1 MRNIL
6 KKVSSFV
13 WRSVSAFWLFRFV
26 KSLVTETQ
34 TLVLLIIIAVLASIQ
49 ISTAYH
55 SFNSMYEELN
65 NKEEEKATEPGLEFK
80 EIIDGLYTLTGT
92 IQEGDCSRI
101 VPDLPPQFVVILESP
116 GGSLSEGSCL
126 ASHFK
131 LRNVVT
137 VIRDTPVFDEFGRNV
152 YQPGLIAKKESGMQG
167 KTICASACG
176 LLFLGGNNRYLVGDV
191 WFGIHSPATP
201 PEFRNRIAPSQI
213 ESTTLRTANS
223 LLQVLERLG
232 VKDPEVRRLF
242 IQIPNTTM
250 YWFKPEHIQSKP
262 GLLDIATHYKN
273 FWGMTAMNPA
283 SLLE

>member
-1 MRNIL
+1 
-6 KKVSSFV
+6 
-13 WRSVSAFWLFRFV
+13 
-26 KSLVTETQ
+26 
-34 TLVLLIIIAVLASIQ
+34 
-49 ISTAYH
+49 
-55 SFNSMYEELN
+55 MYQELN
-65 NKEEEKATEPGLEFK
+65 NKEAKEKEKEPGLEFK

-101 VPDLPPQFVVILESP
+101 VPDLPQQFVVILESP

-126 ASHFK
+126 AAHFK
-131 LRNVVT
+131 LRNVIT
-137 VIRDTPVFDEFGRNV
+137 VIRDTPVYDEFGRNV
-152 YQPGLIAKKESGMQG
+152 YQPGLIAKEETGMQG

-176 LLFLGGNNRYLVGDV
+176 LLFLGGDNRYLVGDV

-201 PEFRNRIAPSQI
+201 PEFRNRIAPSQV
-213 ESTTLRTANS
+213 ESTTLRTANN
-223 LLQVLERLG
+223 LLQILERLG
-232 VKDPEVRRLF
+232 VEDPDVRRLF